1 MQERDRNMSKL
12 KSTFHRVRAEQGI
25 FYGGNQSWFPYGFLR
40 RVGCGVIGATD
51 VLLHLQKVEEISEE
65 AYVEF
70 AKKLWKGY
78 FPVIPGFGMNGL
90 GLMIGMNLYFKK
102 YQMPYLAY
110 WNIFGNRMF
119 AKMDRMFEQDI
130 PVVLAI
136 GPNFP
141 LIWKKEKLNLYV
153 KTKEQ
158 QYLPTTKV
166 KAHFVTATGR
176 DGEWIQISSWGK
188 EYYFKI
194 SEYREYV
201 KKHSNEV
208 VSNVLIIKKKR

>member
-1 MQERDRNMSKL
+1 MSKL
-12 KSTFHRVRAEQGI
+12 QSAFHLVKTKQGT

-40 RVGCGVIGATD
+40 RVGCGVISATD

-70 AKKLWKGY
+70 AKRLWKGY

-110 WNIFGNRMF
+110 WNIFGRKMF
-119 AKMDRMFEQDI
+119 AKIDRMLDKDL
-130 PVVLAI
+130 PAVLAI

-141 LIWKKEKLNLYV
+141 FIWKKEKLSFY
-153 KTKEQ
+153 TKVNEN
-158 QYLPTTKV
+158 QYLPAAKV
-166 KAHFVTATGR
+166 NAHFVTVTGR
-176 DGEWIQISSWGK
+176 EGEWIRISSWGK

-194 SEYREYV
+194 GEYREYV
-201 KKHSNEV
+201 RNHSNSV
-208 VSNVLIIKKKR
+208 LSNVLILKKKRKV

>member
-1 MQERDRNMSKL
+1 MSKL
-12 KSTFHRVRAEQGI
+12 KSDFHRVKTKQGEA
-25 FYGGNQSWFPYGFLR
+25 YGGNQAWFPYGFLR
-40 RVGCGVIGATD
+40 RVGCGVISASD
-51 VLLHLQKVEEISEE
+51 VMLHLQKVEEISED

-110 WNIFGNRMF
+110 WNIFGRKMF
-119 AKMDRMFEQDI
+119 AKIDRMLEQDI
-130 PVVLAI
+130 PAVLAI

-141 LIWKKEKLNLYV
+141 FVWKKEKLQLY
-153 KTKEQ
+153 TKVGEG
-158 QYLPTTKV
+158 QYLPATKI
-166 KAHFVTATGR
+166 KGHFVTVTGR
-176 DGEWIQISSWGK
+176 AGEWIRISSWGK
-188 EYYFKI
+188 EYYFRI

-201 KKHSNEV
+201 SKHSCPL
-208 VSNVLIIKKKR
+208 VSNTIILKKKIR